1 MSRWGRNTRLSHLL
15 DPQLPLASLRLLVP
29 PLRLM
34 SACMWRVA
42 QQRNVQQYGKLAEF
56 VTLVT
61 EMVPELLT
69 PRQMAELVL
78 GLRAR
83 VGTFT
88 FMWSLIC
95 CKNLASFVPKLP
107 SARIT
112 EPEVQT
118 LRQHV
123 KCCIR
128 GYRTECAW

>member
-1 MSRWGRNTRLSHLL
+1 
-15 DPQLPLASLRLLVP
+15 
-29 PLRLM
+29 M

-88 FMWSLIC
+88 FMWSLT
-95 CKNLASFVPKLP
+95 
-107 SARIT
+107 IT
-112 EPEVQT
+112 FNWQELL
-118 LRQHV
+118 LR
-123 KCCIR
+123 
-128 GYRTECAW
+128 YS